1 VPKKKSKPKTTPA
14 TSLKGVTV
22 RMYNGGFGDTFLL
35 TFTDTEGKPRYLLID
50 CGVHDKDPNGASRMK
65 LVAKNIADITGNR
78 LNVVAVTHQHSDHL
92 WGFKYGEEFF
102 KKMKFDELWLPWTED
117 PSNEV
122 ARELDRLYGMKIAAL
137 QTAIGRL
144 KAAGSPLAARLENII
159 ALDVPLQGALRLKGN
174 TEILE
179 FLRNQSDK
187 VPEKPE
193 DYKMPS
199 DPPIELPKVKGV
211 KIYVLGPPMNVA
223 SIRNVDS
230 TKETYLGFGGM
241 RTASDFAA
249 AVFATDKDA
258 AKAYGWALSPFDK
271 AYGMSKDEA
280 MASPVYGKFFG
291 DYYGVEGAPK
301 TSPAW
306 RRIDDDWLALAGELA
321 LSINEKTN
329 NTSLVLA
336 VELSETTSRKVL
348 LFAADAQVGNWLSW
362 QKLEWQVSDDIGNPE
377 KKRKVTGPDLLNR
390 TVFYKVGHHGSR
402 NATLKEK
409 GLEMMQSSELVAFI
423 SVDEKFSKSQ
433 GWGHPEK
440 PVVDRLN
447 VKARGRVIRSDKI
460 PAAAPPEK
468 PENISAAEW
477 KAFLANLSWDKTTD
491 KLWIEY
497 KIQ

>member
-1 VPKKKSKPKTTPA
+1 MPRKKSRSKTTPA
-14 TSLKGVTV
+14 ASLKGVTV
-22 RMYNGGFGDTFLL
+22 RMYNGGFGDTLLL
-35 TFTDTEGKPRYLLID
+35 TFTDTDGKPRYMLID
-50 CGVHDKDPNGASRMK
+50 CGVHDKDPKGEDRMK
-65 LVAKNIADITGNR
+65 LVAKDIAEVTGNR

-102 KKMKFDELWLPWTED
+102 KKMKIDELWLPWTED

-122 ARELDRLYGMKIAAL
+122 ARELDHLYGKKIAAL
-137 QTAIGRL
+137 QIAITRL
-144 KAAGSPLAARLENII
+144 KAAHNPLAARLENILS
-159 ALDVPLQGALRLKGN
+159 LDIPLQGAFGLKGN
-174 TEILE
+174 AEILK
-179 FLRNQSDK
+179 FLRGQSDK
-187 VPEKPE
+187 APEKPE
-193 DYKMPS
+193 DYKTPS

-223 SIRNVDS
+223 SVRNVDS
-230 TKETYLGFGGM
+230 TKETYLGFGGT
-241 RTASDFAA
+241 RSVSDFAT
-249 AVFATDKDA
+249 AVFATDPEA
-258 AKAYGWALSPFDK
+258 AKVYGWALSPFDK
-271 AYGMSKDEA
+271 SYGISKEEA
-280 MASPVYGKFFG
+280 VASPVYGKFFA
-291 DYYGVEGAPK
+291 DYYGVDGNPK

-306 RRIDDDWLALAGELA
+306 RRIDDDWLALADELA

-336 VELSETTSRKVL
+336 IELSETNPRKVL

-362 QKLEWQVSDDIGNPE
+362 QKLEWESDDIGNPE

-423 SVDEKFSKSQ
+423 SVDENFSKSQ

-460 PAAAPPEK
+460 PDATPPEK

-477 KAFLANLSWDKTTD
+477 KAFVANLSWDKTSD

-497 KIQ
+497 RIQ

>member
-1 VPKKKSKPKTTPA
+1 
-14 TSLKGVTV
+14 
-22 RMYNGGFGDTFLL
+22 MYNGGFGDTLLL
-35 TFTDTEGKPRYLLID
+35 TFTDTDGKPRYMLID
-50 CGVHDKDPNGASRMK
+50 CGVHDKDPNGEDRMK
-65 LVAKNIADITGNR
+65 LVAKDIAEITGNR

-102 KKMKFDELWLPWTED
+102 KKMKIDELWLPWTED

-122 ARELDRLYGMKIAAL
+122 ARELYHLYGKEVAAL
-137 QTAIGRL
+137 QIAITRL
-144 KAAGSPLAARLENII
+144 KAAHNPLAARLENILS
-159 ALDVPLQGALRLKGN
+159 LDIPLQGAVGLKGN
-174 TEILE
+174 AEILK
-179 FLRNQSDK
+179 FLRDQSDK
-187 VPEKPE
+187 APEKPE
-193 DYKMPS
+193 DYKTSS

-249 AVFATDKDA
+249 AVFATDKNA
-258 AKAYGWALSPFDK
+258 SKAYGWALSPFDK
-271 AYGMSKDEA
+271 SYSMSKEEA
-280 MASPVYGKFFG
+280 AASPVFGKFFG
-291 DYYGVEGAPK
+291 DYYGVEGDPK

-321 LSINEKTN
+321 LSINGKTN

-336 VELSETTSRKVL
+336 IELSETNPRKVL

-362 QKLEWQVSDDIGNPE
+362 QKLEWESDDIGNSE

-423 SVDEKFSKSQ
+423 SVDANFSKSQ

-460 PAAAPPEK
+460 PDATPPEK

-477 KAFLANLSWDKTTD
+477 KDFVANLSWDKTSD

-497 KIQ
+497 RIQ